1 MKEMSYEKLNL
12 QSNDT
17 WKAEHVKHIE
27 DAIESLHNNVGNTE
41 SLRGLLSFNK
51 IGATSQVSGAIKGS
65 IGSQIIISATAH
77 YHYVITDI
85 GVADSFLV
93 DTFVSTSATYQYYGF
108 VLDANDNI
116 LATYG
121 ENDRTSER
129 KFSFTIDN
137 FPEGSAKIAALI
149 FSNNKGRGITIYP
162 SMSQFNLSKYLYVM
176 NDKLVKADELAN
188 ALDFST
194 ETVQL
199 DTITN
204 TNAIYGGLKG
214 AIGATLEITS
224 TNIYQYLMVD
234 IGDVTQYKVT
244 AQMSA
249 STAYPYY
256 AFALNDSNMIL
267 QVYGENETYVA
278 RQATFEVTDIPKEAT
293 KMAFLNN
300 CGSSGNGKLTVIP
313 YQTIYNFANLNVSG
327 GIGVSSATINSIK
340 AQLDIKR
347 PIIIDRNSSKKYLNV
362 VHITDTHVEEED
374 QTGLIDILTANQ
386 IASEG
391 WIDFMVH
398 GGDVFNSYATGSTNG
413 SQGITKAQA
422 LARIDD
428 CLSNLKDTKCPIYI
442 ARGNHDVNGK
452 YMANYPDST
461 AIDTTQIIS
470 QTAFNLVAQRG
481 LRKEVDGE
489 YKCSFYKDFT
499 EEKVRVIL
507 LDSYA
512 TDTQSATATKQVM
525 QFLADALKLSSDKT
539 DYSVVVF
546 CHTLASAL
554 LTYYSPLFLAFKQG
568 TTFTDT
574 KYGVSADY
582 TSQGAGSFIGAICG
596 HSHGEHS
603 DVDYGYWNLQTSTSY
618 RKTSDVVADNI
629 YATVY
634 TFDTDNHIIYKEKL
648 GTGGTSAAYN
658 WDTLTEVTE

>member
-1 MKEMSYEKLNL
+1 MAYERLNL
-12 QSNDT
+12 QQGDLLDT
-17 WKAEHVKHIE
+17 GVFKKI
-27 DAIESLHNNVGNTE
+27 DDSIESLYNNIGSTE
-41 SLRGLLSFNK
+41 NLKGLLSFNK
-51 IGATSQVSGAIKGS
+51 IGSSSQVSGAIKGNV
-65 IGSQIIISATAH
+65 GSQIVTSATTY
-77 YHYVITDI
+77 YHYIITDI
-85 GVADSFLV
+85 GAADSFLV
-93 DTFVSTSATYQYYGF
+93 ETFVSTSATYQYYGF
-108 VLDANDNI
+108 VLDGDNNI

-121 ENDRTSER
+121 ENDKTAER
-129 KFSFTIDN
+129 KVSFTIDN
-137 FPEGSAKIAALI
+137 FPEGAVKIAVLI

-162 SMSQFNLSKYLYVM
+162 SMSKFDLSKYLYVM
-176 NDKLVKADELAN
+176 NDKLVKADELAS
-188 ALDFST
+188 ALEFST

-199 DTITN
+199 DTISG
-204 TNAIYGGLKG
+204 TNAEFGGLKG
-214 AIGATLEITS
+214 AIGATLEIAS
-224 TNIYQYLMVD
+224 TNIYKYLIVD
-234 IGDVTQYKVT
+234 IGEATQYKVT
-244 AQMSA
+244 TQMSA

-256 AFALNDSNMIL
+256 AFALNDNNMIL
-267 QVYGENETYVA
+267 QVYGENETYTA
-278 RQATFEVTDIPKEAT
+278 RQASFEVTDIPKEAT

-313 YQTIYNFANLNVSG
+313 YQVVYNFANLNIG
-327 GIGVSSATINSIK
+327 GGAIGGTATTNGIK

-347 PIIIDRNSSKKYLNV
+347 PIIIDRNSSKKYLNI
-362 VHITDTHVEEED
+362 VHITDTHLEEEN

-386 IASEG
+386 LASEG
-391 WIDFMVH
+391 WIDFIVH
-398 GGDVFNSYATGSTNG
+398 GGDVFNSYASGSTNG

-428 CLSNLKDTKCPIYI
+428 CLSNLKDAKCPVYI

-452 YMANYPDST
+452 YMAGYPDST

-470 QTAFNLVAQRG
+470 QTAFNLVTQRG
-481 LRKEVDGE
+481 LRGSVDGE

-499 EEKVRVIL
+499 DEKVRVIL

-512 TDTQSATATKQVM
+512 TDTQSATATKDVM
-525 QFLADALKLSSDKT
+525 QFLANALTLEQGKR

-568 TTFTDT
+568 TAFSDS

-582 TSQGAGSFIGAICG
+582 SAQGAGSFIGAICG
-596 HSHGEHS
+596 HSHGEHA

-618 RKTSDVVADNI
+618 LKNSDVVADNI

-634 TFDTDNHIIYKEKL
+634 TFDTDKHIIYKEKL

-658 WDTLTEVTE
+658 WDTLTIVSE

>member
-1 MKEMSYEKLNL
+1 MAYERLNL
-12 QSNDT
+12 TSGSLLD
-17 WKAEHVKHIE
+17 E
-27 DAIESLHNNVGNTE
+27 DVFKKIDDSIESLYNNIGNTE
-41 SLRGLLSFNK
+41 SLSRLLSFNK
-51 IGATSQVSGAIKGS
+51 IGASSQISGAIKGS
-65 IGSQIIISATAH
+65 IGSKIITSATTY

-85 GVADSFLV
+85 GAADSFLV
-93 DTFVSTSATYQYYGF
+93 ETFVSTSATYQYYGF
-108 VLDANDNI
+108 VLDSDDNI

-129 KFSFTIDN
+129 KFTFTIDN
-137 FPEGSAKIAALI
+137 FPEGAAKIAALI

-162 SMSQFNLSKYLYVM
+162 SMSKFNLSKYLYIM

-188 ALDFST
+188 ALDFTT
-194 ETVQL
+194 EIVQL
-199 DTITN
+199 DTITD
-204 TNAIYGGLKG
+204 TNAEFGGLKG
-214 AIGATLEITS
+214 AIGATLEIASTS
-224 TNIYQYLMVD
+224 IYKYIIVD
-234 IGDVTQYKVT
+234 IGETTQYKVT
-244 AQMSA
+244 TQMSA

-256 AFALNDSNMIL
+256 AFALNDNNMIL
-267 QVYGENETYVA
+267 QLYGENETYVA
-278 RQATFEVTDIPKEAT
+278 RQASFEVKDIPNEAT

-313 YQTIYNFANLNVSG
+313 YQTVYNFANLNVSG
-327 GIGVSSATINSIK
+327 GTVGGIATTNGIK

-347 PIIIDRNSSKKYLNV
+347 PVIIDRNSSKKYLNV
-362 VHITDTHVEEED
+362 VHITDTHLEEEN

-386 IASEG
+386 LASEG
-391 WIDFMVH
+391 WIDLIVH

-428 CLSNLKDTKCPIYI
+428 CLSNLKDAKCPVYI

-499 EEKVRVIL
+499 DEKVRVIL

-512 TDTQSATATKQVM
+512 TDTQSATATKEVM
-525 QFLADALKLSSDKT
+525 KFLADALKLDSGKA

-554 LTYYSPLFLAFKQG
+554 LTYYSPLFLAFKNG
-568 TTFTDT
+568 TTFSDS

-618 RKTSDVVADNI
+618 LKTNDVVANNI

-658 WDTLTEVTE
+658 WDTLTTVTE

>member
-1 MKEMSYEKLNL
+1 MAYERLNL
-12 QSNDT
+12 KTGDALDESVFKKIDDG
-17 WKAEHVKHIE
+17 IE
-27 DAIESLHNNVGNTE
+27 NLYNSLGNTDD
-41 SLRGLLSFNK
+41 LKGLLSLDK
-51 IGATSQVSGAIKGS
+51 IGASSQVSGAIKGS
-65 IGSQIIISATAH
+65 VGSKIVISSTTY

-85 GVADSFLV
+85 GIADSFLV
-93 DTFVSTSATYQYYGF
+93 ETFASTSATYLNYGF
-108 VLDANDNI
+108 VLDSDDNI

-121 ENDRTSER
+121 ENDRSAER
-129 KFSFTIDN
+129 KFTFTIDN
-137 FPEGSAKIAALI
+137 FPEGAKKIAVLI
-149 FSNNKGRGITIYP
+149 FSNNKGRSVSIYP
-162 SMSQFNLSKYLYVM
+162 SMSQFNLSKYLYIM

-188 ALDFST
+188 ALDFTT
-194 ETVQL
+194 EVVQL
-199 DTITN
+199 DTITDSS
-204 TNAIYGGLKG
+204 AEYGGLKG
-214 AIGATLEITS
+214 AIGAALEIASTS
-224 TNIYQYLMVD
+224 IYKYLIVD
-234 IGDVTQYKVT
+234 IGEATQYKVT
-244 AQMSA
+244 TQMST
-249 STAYPYY
+249 STAYPNY
-256 AFALNDSNMIL
+256 AFALNDNNVIL
-267 QVYGENETYVA
+267 QTYGENETYTA

-313 YQTIYNFANLNVSG
+313 YQTVYHFANLNVSG
-327 GIGVSSATINSIK
+327 AVGGTAATNGIK

-347 PIIIDRNSSKKYLNV
+347 PIIIDRNSSKKYLNI
-362 VHITDTHVEEED
+362 VHITDTHLEEEN

-386 IASEG
+386 LASEG
-391 WIDFMVH
+391 WIDLVIH
-398 GGDVFNSYATGSTNG
+398 GGDVFNSYASGSTNG

-428 CLSNLKDTKCPIYI
+428 CLSNLKDAKCPIYI
-442 ARGNHDVNGK
+442 AKGNHDVNGK
-452 YMANYPDST
+452 YMPNYPDST
-461 AIDTTQIIS
+461 TVDTTQIIS

-481 LRKEVDGE
+481 LRGAVDGE

-499 EEKVRVIL
+499 DEKVRVVL

-512 TDTQSATATKQVM
+512 TDTQSATATKDVM
-525 QFLADALKLSSDKT
+525 QFLANALKLESGKR

-554 LTYYSPLFLAFKQG
+554 LTYYSPLFLAFKNG
-568 TTFTDT
+568 TTFSDS

-596 HSHGEHS
+596 HSHGEHA

-618 RKTSDVVADNI
+618 LKTSDVVADNI

-658 WDTLTEVTE
+658 WDTLTTVTQ